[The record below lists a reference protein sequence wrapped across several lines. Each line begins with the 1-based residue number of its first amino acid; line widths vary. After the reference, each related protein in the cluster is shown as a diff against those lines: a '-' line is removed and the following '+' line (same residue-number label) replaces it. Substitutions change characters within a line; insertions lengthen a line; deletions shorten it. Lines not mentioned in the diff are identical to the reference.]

1 MNLRGYR
8 VVAATT
14 EMEDGLLLEESHGL
28 EKGAVTSD
36 TEVTKVTVSEYHTK
50 LLNAFMLPQVRRKGL
65 WAKSL
70 VLPTEKN
77 TQKNKTI

>member
-28 EKGAVTSD
+28 EKGA
-36 TEVTKVTVSEYHTK
+36 EV
-50 LLNAFMLPQVRRKGL
+50 Q
-65 WAKSL
+65 
-70 VLPTEKN
+70 
-77 TQKNKTI
+77 TQKSPKSQCLNITQSYSMLLCYHRFEEKVCGLKV